1 MAAPRRRLSRA
12 AAALSLAL
20 ASWSVPPAHASCPS
34 LFAGG
39 TSLDGAAARAHAEWI
54 DAHLAVTAHSARIW
68 TWSWG
73 GGIGASGVASLA
85 VVPFVAKADRI
96 DWYTSAG
103 SAAVGVLP
111 FLLAPLAVM
120 DDSKALHQRL
130 AALPAGASEGD
141 VCALLTD
148 AESKL
153 VRDAEDERS
162 QQRWYVHVGNL
173 AFNTGVMLFLG
184 LGYHR
189 WESGIINGV
198 AGAVVGEALILT
210 QPNATVDEAA
220 AYRSGRE
227 PPGGPRLAIG
237 YANRF

>member
-1 MAAPRRRLSRA
+1 V
-12 AAALSLAL
+12 SLAL
-20 ASWSVPPAHASCPS
+20 AASSPRPARASCPS
-34 LFAGG
+34 QFAGG
-39 TSLDGAAARAHAEWI
+39 TALDPAAARAHAEWI
-54 DAHLAVTAHSARIW
+54 DAHLAATARRARIW

-85 VVPFVAKADRI
+85 VVPFVAKEERI

-111 FLLAPLAVM
+111 FLITPLAVM
-120 DDSKALHQRL
+120 HDARALHQRL
-130 AALPAGASEGD
+130 SALPADASERA
-141 VCALLTD
+141 VCDLLAD
-148 AESKL
+148 AETKL
-153 VRDAEDERS
+153 VHDADDERS

-220 AYRSGRE
+220 GYRAGRE
-227 PPGGPRLAIG
+227 PAGGARLAVG
-237 YANRF
+237 YRDRF